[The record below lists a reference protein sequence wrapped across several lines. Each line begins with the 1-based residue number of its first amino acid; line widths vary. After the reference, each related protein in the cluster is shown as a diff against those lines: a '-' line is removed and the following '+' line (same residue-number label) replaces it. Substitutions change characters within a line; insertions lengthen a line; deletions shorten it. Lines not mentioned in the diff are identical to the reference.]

1 KYESNFN
8 AEDAKKQALYGY
20 KYDSAFG
27 LLITKVLPD
36 GFGLRGFIFA
46 ALLGAVVS
54 SLAAMLNA
62 ASTIFTIDIY
72 KKFIAKNA
80 SEKNM
85 VLVGRI
91 VVLIFAVIGCLV
103 APVLSNPNLG
113 TIFVYIQEFQGFL
126 SPGILAVFVF
136 GMFSKKAP
144 RFSGALGILTS
155 PIVYG
160 FLKLCYGDIAFL
172 NRMAITFACSLT
184 VMFILTLVKPLKQEV
199 EMPENTSIDLSSSK
213 SAKLGG
219 LAVLAI
225 SVLLYIVFSGL
236 FFTAPQI

>member
-1 KYESNFN
+1 
-8 AEDAKKQALYGY
+8 
-20 KYDSAFG
+20 
-27 LLITKVLPD
+27 
-36 GFGLRGFIFA
+36 
-46 ALLGAVVS
+46 
-54 SLAAMLNA
+54 
-62 ASTIFTIDIY
+62 
-72 KKFIAKNA
+72 
-80 SEKNM
+80 M

-103 APVLSNPNLG
+103 APVLANPNLG

-160 FLKLCYGDIAFL
+160 FLKLFYGDIAFL
-172 NRMAITFACSLT
+172 NRMAITFACSLA

-199 EMPENTSIDLSSSK
+199 EMPENTSIDLSSSFG
-213 SAKLGG
+213 AKASGI
-219 LAVLAI
+219 AVLVV
-225 SVLLYIVFSGL
+225 SVLLYIIFSGL
-236 FFTAPQI
+236 FFTGPQM

>member
-1 KYESNFN
+1 
-8 AEDAKKQALYGY
+8 
-20 KYDSAFG
+20 
-27 LLITKVLPD
+27 
-36 GFGLRGFIFA
+36 
-46 ALLGAVVS
+46 
-54 SLAAMLNA
+54 
-62 ASTIFTIDIY
+62 
-72 KKFIAKNA
+72 
-80 SEKNM
+80 
-85 VLVGRI
+85 
-91 VVLIFAVIGCLV
+91 
-103 APVLSNPNLG
+103 
-113 TIFVYIQEFQGFL
+113 
-126 SPGILAVFVF
+126 
-136 GMFSKKAP
+136 MFSKKAP

-172 NRMAITFACSLT
+172 NRMAITFACSLA